1 MPTQVGKL
9 GEFDPSVES
18 LSAYLERLHLYFD
31 ANEVSDARKVPVL
44 LSLLSP
50 KHYALL
56 RDLIPSP
63 DLPKEKSLDELK
75 ELLKQ
80 LFEPKRIVIA
90 ERFYFHRRNQLPNES
105 ISQYVSAL
113 RNLATHCDFKDQL
126 SNALRD
132 RLVCGLRSDVVQKR
146 LLAEENLTFKDAL
159 KIAQGMEAAHQSA
172 QTFKGEPTAIPV
184 HKLAKPCYRCGRS
197 NHNERDCKFREAECH
212 NCHK

>member
-18 LSAYLERLHLYFD
+18 LSAYLERLDLYFD

-56 RDLIPSP
+56 RDLIPPP
-63 DLPKEKSLDELK
+63 DLPKGKSLDELK

-126 SNALRD
+126 NNALQD
-132 RLVCGLRSDVVQKR
+132 RLVCGLRSDVVQK
-146 LLAEENLTFKDAL
+146 
-159 KIAQGMEAAHQSA
+159 
-172 QTFKGEPTAIPV
+172 
-184 HKLAKPCYRCGRS
+184 
-197 NHNERDCKFREAECH
+197 
-212 NCHK
+212 